1 MPKLVWIS
9 VHDFLSA
16 KICVAAGVDNLMV
29 GDSLGMSVY
38 GFDSTHQVTMRMML
52 DHAAAVRRAAPAMD
66 IVVDMPIGT
75 YDTVETA
82 LQNAVRFREIGI
94 VHLKLEGGKK
104 ILDQV
109 KILLKNGFRVTGHL
123 GMLPQ
128 SITAFKVSAT
138 TEEEQKTLLKDAKV
152 LEQTG
157 ITNLVLECVPAAFAS
172 QIADTLNIPVIGI
185 GAGSGV
191 DGQVLVYADLIGR
204 ASADFS
210 PKFLRRFGY
219 AAESEAA
226 AIADFCVA
234 VRKGEYPDESE
245 SYL

>member
-1 MPKLVWIS
+1 MSKLVWVS
-9 VHDFLSA
+9 VHDYLAA
-16 KICVAAGVDNLMV
+16 KISAEAGADTLLV
-29 GDSLGMSVY
+29 GDSLGMAVY

-128 SITAFKVSAT
+128 SITTFKVAAT
-138 TEEEQKTLLKDAKV
+138 TEEAQKTVLKDAQA
-152 LEQTG
+152 LEQAG
-157 ITNLVLECVPAAFAS
+157 ITNLVLECVPAAFA
-172 QIADTLNIPVIGI
+172 AEVAEALKNPVIGI
-185 GAGSGV
+185 GAGDGV
-191 DGQVLVYADLIGR
+191 DGQVLVYTDLIGR
-204 ASADFS
+204 MPPEFQ
-210 PKFLRRFGY
+210 PKFLRRFGNAFADES
-219 AAESEAA
+219 AAVTAFAA
-226 AIADFCVA
+226 AVKKREF
-234 VRKGEYPDESE
+234 PDVNE
-245 SYL
+245 SY